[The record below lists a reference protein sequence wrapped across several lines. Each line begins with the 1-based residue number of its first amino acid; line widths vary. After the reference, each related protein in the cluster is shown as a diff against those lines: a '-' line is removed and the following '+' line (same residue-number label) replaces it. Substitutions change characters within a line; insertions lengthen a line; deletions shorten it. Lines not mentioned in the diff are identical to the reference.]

1 MFVEDIKRQMRSFA
15 IGRRVRKK
23 EEGFE
28 LREPQSSYKALFD
41 TEKVEIEWKNL
52 WLWNEKKVILECYL
66 GPTLATLEAGRLQI
80 RGTGEKY
87 FCRI

>member
-1 MFVEDIKRQMRSFA
+1 LFVEDIKRQMRSFA

-52 WLWNEKKVILECYL
+52 WLWNVILARPSPLWRPVGCKFEVL
-66 GPTLATLEAGRLQI
+66 PKKIFAEFEDFSG
-80 RGTGEKY
+80 
-87 FCRI
+87 